1 MAQRIKLNLEEIE
14 SMLYFWQATN
24 DKEKVAETYLHE
36 IASMPGLSSSYDS
49 EFNGESVRKVLSAI
63 TNREILSQKTKKEAR
78 FWNNNMWMMEDL
90 SYTDSMV
97 KPLKKLN
104 IDDLVEK
111 VKNAEGSSKYNE
123 LEVRVSPLHV
133 DDYIIKGHMLVIDFF
148 RVMPSF
154 EDEGKTTIGGVEIKE
169 YMKEK
174 LEELLRK

>member
-1 MAQRIKLNLEEIE
+1 MVQRIKLNLEEIE

-36 IASMPGLSSSYDS
+36 IASLPGLSSSYDS

-63 TNREILSQKTKKEAR
+63 TNREILSQKTKKESR

-104 IDDLVEK
+104 IDDLV
-111 VKNAEGSSKYNE
+111 
-123 LEVRVSPLHV
+123 
-133 DDYIIKGHMLVIDFF
+133 
-148 RVMPSF
+148 
-154 EDEGKTTIGGVEIKE
+154 
-169 YMKEK
+169 
-174 LEELLRK
+174 

>member
-1 MAQRIKLNLEEIE
+1 MVQRIKLNLEEIE

-36 IASMPGLSSSYDS
+36 IASLPGLSSSYDS

-63 TNREILSQKTKKEAR
+63 TNREILSQKTKKESR

-90 SYTDSMV
+90 NYTDSMV

-111 VKNAEGSSKYNE
+111 VKIAEGSSNYDE

-133 DDYIIKGHMLVIDFF
+133 DDYIIKGNMLVINFF
-148 RVMPSF
+148 RVMPSL

-169 YMKEK
+169 YIKEK